1 VNTGVPTVGVIVTV
15 CVAVLGPLQPA
26 ADAVIVE
33 VPDQVVTYVTCPVD
47 EFMVLPPAKLV
58 ASKEYVIPVLFVAEA
73 E

>member
-1 VNTGVPTVGVIVTV
+1 
-15 CVAVLGPLQPA
+15 VA
-26 ADAVIVE
+26 
-33 VPDQVVTYVTCPVD
+33 TYVTCPVD